1 MVARL
6 ILESRLS
13 ISSQGGSA
21 RGTPRPGGLL
31 GLGAPKPKA
40 DKGRMGSASATVS
53 SSQVQGG
60 DSGSGG
66 RGSRCRCLFLP
77 PEILF
82 RITYVY
88 QNNVLLEP
96 VCRNGKKR
104 PNQETGLRNR
114 GPLEAL
120 NGTKLIL
127 I

>member
-40 DKGRMGSASATVS
+40 DIGRMGSASATVS

-96 VCRNGKKR
+96 VCRNGEKKV
-104 PNQETGLRNR
+104 Q
-114 GPLEAL
+114 
-120 NGTKLIL
+120 TKKLVREIGDL
-127 I
+127 